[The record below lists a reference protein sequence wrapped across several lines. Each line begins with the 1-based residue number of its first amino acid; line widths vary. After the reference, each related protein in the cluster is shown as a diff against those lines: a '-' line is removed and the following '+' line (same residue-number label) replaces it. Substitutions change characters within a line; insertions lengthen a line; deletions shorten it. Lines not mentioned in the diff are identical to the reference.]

1 MINQC
6 MQLKPAVIN
15 IIVSVFVSLVNT
27 VAECNL
33 KICLLSFMSFG
44 GWIPAY
50 KSKHIIHNV
59 MYEG

>member
-15 IIVSVFVSLVNT
+15 IVVSVFVSLVNI

-44 GWIPAY
+44 G
-50 KSKHIIHNV
+50 
-59 MYEG
+59 